1 MFPISA
7 ALLDAMVLSLVAREE
22 TYGYKIT
29 QDMQTAAKVSE
40 STLYPVLRRLQKN
53 GALETFDRAYMGRN
67 RRYYR
72 ITALGA
78 AMLKQYRIDWEEH
91 KGQIDSILKVKEETQ
106 HDNG

>member
-78 AMLKQYRIDWEEH
+78 AMLRQYRIDWEEH
-91 KGQIDSILKVKEETQ
+91 KGQIDSILKEMEETQ

>member
-7 ALLDAMVLSLVAREE
+7 ALLDAMVLSLIDREE

-29 QDMQTAAKVSE
+29 QEMQQAAKVSE
-40 STLYPVLRRLQKN
+40 STLYPVLRRLQKS

-72 ITALGA
+72 ITPLGKV
-78 AMLKQYRIDWEEH
+78 MLDQYRKDWEEH
-91 KGQIDSILKVKEETQ
+91 KNQVNSILKEEQT
-106 HDNG
+106 

>member
-72 ITALGA
+72 ITALGT
-78 AMLKQYRIDWEEH
+78 AMLRQYRIDWEEH

>member
-7 ALLDAMVLSLVAREE
+7 ALLDAMVLSLVNREE

-29 QDMQTAAKVSE
+29 QDIQEAAKVSE
-40 STLYPVLRRLQKN
+40 STLYPVLRRLQKS

-72 ITALGA
+72 ITELGE
-78 AMLKQYRIDWEEH
+78 AMLGQYRADWEQH
-91 KGQIDSILKVKEETQ
+91 KAQVDTILKEDAE
-106 HDNG
+106 

>member
-7 ALLDAMVLSLVAREE
+7 ALLDAMVLSLVAQEE

-53 GALETFDRAYMGRN
+53 GALETFDRAFMGRN

-72 ITALGA
+72 ITALGL
-78 AMLKQYRIDWEEH
+78 AMLRQYRIDWEEH
-91 KGQIDSILKVKEETQ
+91 KDQIDSILMVKEETV
-106 HDNG
+106 

>member
-29 QDMQTAAKVSE
+29 QEMQTAARVSE

-78 AMLKQYRIDWEEH
+78 AMLRQYRIDWEEH
-91 KGQIDSILKVKEETQ
+91 KGQIDSILKEMEETQ

>member
-40 STLYPVLRRLQKN
+40 STLYPVLRRLQKS
-53 GALETFDRAYMGRN
+53 GALETFDRAFMGRN

-72 ITALGA
+72 ITALGV
-78 AMLKQYRIDWEEH
+78 AMLRQYRVDWEEH
-91 KGQIDSILKVKEETQ
+91 KGQIDSILKEKEETS
-106 HDNG
+106 

>member
-7 ALLDAMVLSLVAREE
+7 ALLDAMVLSLVEREE

-29 QDMQTAAKVSE
+29 QDMQIAAKVSE

-72 ITALGA
+72 ITALGV
-78 AMLKQYRIDWEEH
+78 AMLRQYRIDWEEH
-91 KGQIDSILKVKEETQ
+91 KGQIDSILKVKEETPN
-106 HDNG
+106 DNG

>member
-1 MFPISA
+1 MFPISS
-7 ALLDAMVLSLVAREE
+7 ALLDAMVLSLVAKEE

-29 QDMQTAAKVSE
+29 QDMQNATKISE

-72 ITALGA
+72 ITALGE

-91 KGQIDSILKVKEETQ
+91 KQQIDGILKERKETI
-106 HDNG
+106 